1 MKVIFIFEVILIYIV
16 YVFFV
21 ESFDKILVMLNI
33 FLVFWVGGESFF
45 RLCGDDGVIYVK
57 FCNLYNIIL
66 LFLNVI
72 L

>member
-1 MKVIFIFEVILIYIV
+1 MKVNFIFEVILIYIV

-21 ESFDKILVMLNI
+21 ESFDKILVMLDI
-33 FLVFWVGGESFF
+33 FLVFRVGWESFF
-45 RLCGDDGVIYVK
+45 RLCGNDGVIYVK
-57 FCNLYNIIL
+57 ICNLYNIIL